1 MLGPRA
7 TSIATLALAVT
18 YPAYLTYKTLE
29 HDRKKLEAQRGW
41 CIYWVVC
48 GFWLSVIPALDRAF
62 DGRVG
67 LYRECKVRA
76 RVAARSG
83 TDVESWARR
92 ASGLTDAAGD
102 AGAVGV
108 LRVPLA
114 SEVPGRAVRVRSV
127 SGAVFT
133 LSRDRGG

>member
-1 MLGPRA
+1 MLGASA
-7 TSIATLALAVT
+7 TSIATIVLAVT

-29 HDRKKLEAQRGW
+29 HDRKKVDAQRGW

-48 GFWLSVIPALDRAF
+48 GFWLSAIPALDRAF

-76 RVAARSG
+76 RERDAFV
-83 TDVESWARR
+83 TARR
-92 ASGLTDAAGD
+92 VENERAWALTDGAAGD

-114 SEVPGRAVRVRSV
+114 S
-127 SGAVFT
+127 
-133 LSRDRGG
+133 